1 MYKWQQVRAMKAKGE
16 SIKGIAR
23 KLGLSRN
30 TVKKY
35 ARSSEPPEFK
45 GREYEHILDG
55 YDKEIIEMH
64 GKGFIGTRIYN
75 ELLGIGYKGS
85 LSTVHRHTSGMKAED
100 ERKAKA
106 TTRVE
111 TSPGEQMQYD
121 WKEWELP
128 INGKPVKIYIHELVL
143 SYSRKKYYTFSL
155 SITGQDIIRALISGI
170 EYFGGIAAELVIDN
184 PKQMVIT
191 HRRDG
196 IVYYNE
202 EFLKFCGLY
211 GITPKPCSNYRA
223 RTKGKAER
231 PFYYIQEHLLRGL
244 EEKGLPEFE
253 EKLNCFTR
261 EYNAR
266 IHSTLKESPD
276 NRFLREKGDLKGIPN
291 VEPRVLCKRE
301 PRKVTNDGYVNYGG
315 NLYPVPMKYCLR
327 EVMIEPVFGRLL
339 KVYDAKGELI
349 SEQETT
355 GNGIRPVHPEH
366 EAINNGHKE
375 KKERIRNVLV
385 ERFIT
390 LFGTTGDNYLKGLK
404 DNTGANVYWHLS
416 EILTCCDA
424 YKPEVI
430 KTAIEECIGIGSYH
444 KNSIIRLLTSPG
456 FKQPSVD
463 APLSRLP
470 TNLSGRDITRSLGVY
485 SGLTEVSHE

>member
-1 MYKWQQVRAMKAKGE
+1 MYKWQQVRAMRAQGE

-30 TVKKY
+30 TVRKY
-35 ARSSEPPEFK
+35 ARSAEPPEFN

-75 ELLGIGYKGS
+75 ELLDIGYKGS

-100 ERKAKA
+100 SRKTKA

-128 INGKPVKIYIHELVL
+128 VNGKPVKVYIHELVL
-143 SYSRKKYYTFSL
+143 SYSRKKYYTFSI

-170 EYFGGIAAELVIDN
+170 EYFGGIATELVIDN

-191 HRRDG
+191 HRRNG
-196 IVYYNE
+196 VVHYNE
-202 EFLKFCGLY
+202 EFLKFCGIV
-211 GITPKPCSNYRA
+211 GITPKPCRNYRA

-244 EEKGLPEFE
+244 EVKALSEFE
-253 EKLNCFTR
+253 EKLRKITC

-276 NRFLREKGDLKGIPN
+276 NIFLSEKGDLKGIPN
-291 VEPRVLCKRE
+291 VEPRVLYKRE

-315 NLYPVPMKYCLR
+315 NLYPVPMKFCLR

-366 EAINNGHKE
+366 EAINNGYKE
-375 KKERIRNVLV
+375 KKEKTRNILV
-385 ERFIT
+385 ERFCT
-390 LFGTTGDNYLKGLK
+390 LFGTTGANYLKGLK

-424 YKPEVI
+424 YKPEAI

-444 KNSIIRLLTSPG
+444 KNSIIRLLAAPG
-456 FKQPSVD
+456 LKQPPAD
-463 APLSRLP
+463 ASLPRLP
-470 TNLSGRDITRSLGVY
+470 TNLSGRDIARPLSVY